1 MTEHAPGSQ
10 MLWTEAEATIAT
22 RGRPTCAFQATGV
35 SIDSRSVAAG
45 DLFIALKGPSFD
57 GHDFVGAA
65 LAAGAAAAVVTARPA
80 DVADSAPLLLVD
92 DTMTALWDLGR
103 AARARTPARIAAVT
117 GSVGK
122 TSTKEAL
129 RTVLAACAPTYASA
143 GNLNN
148 HWGTPLS
155 LARMLRHVTYGIF
168 ELGMNHAGEI
178 APLAK
183 LVQPEVA
190 IITTIDAA
198 HLEFFA
204 STAEIADAKAEIFDG
219 LDVDGTA
226 LLPSDN
232 LHFERLVMQAR
243 QRGIGT
249 ILGFGKS
256 ADADIRLIDCHVR
269 PEGNFIEADLLG
281 RRVRYRTSAPGIHL
295 AVNSLAVLGAVRALG
310 ANIDEALA
318 AFAQVETVRG
328 RGKREHI
335 TVPGGEIVLI
345 DESYNASPVA
355 VRAALQLLAAGS
367 DSDGRRIAI
376 LGDMRELGVQA
387 AALHRNLAPNI
398 IEAGIDRIYLV
409 GPLMQGLFD
418 LLPAEMRG
426 RHCADSDAMAAII
439 GQELKAGDTVLIKG
453 SLGTRMAP
461 IVAAIRALNMQEG
474 TTDTPKRAANGH

>member
-1 MTEHAPGSQ
+1 MTGQPPNSQ

-22 RGRPTCAFQATGV
+22 RGRATCAFQATGV
-35 SIDSRSVAAG
+35 SIDSRSVAPG

-57 GHDFVGAA
+57 GHDFVAAA

-80 DVADSAPLLLVD
+80 DVPESAPLLLVG

-103 AARARTPARIAAVT
+103 AARARTPARITAVT

-148 HWGTPLS
+148 HWGAPLS
-155 LARMLRHVTYGIF
+155 LARMVRDATYGIF

-198 HLEFFA
+198 HLEFFT

-219 LDVDGTA
+219 LDVEGTA

-318 AFAQVETVRG
+318 AFPQVETVKG
-328 RGKREHI
+328 RGKREH
-335 TVPGGEIVLI
+335 VAVAGGEIVLI

-355 VRAALQLLAAGS
+355 VRAALQLLGAAA

-376 LGDMRELGVQA
+376 LGDMRELGAQA
-387 AALHRNLAPNI
+387 AAL
-398 IEAGIDRIYLV
+398 
-409 GPLMQGLFD
+409 
-418 LLPAEMRG
+418 
-426 RHCADSDAMAAII
+426 
-439 GQELKAGDTVLIKG
+439 
-453 SLGTRMAP
+453 
-461 IVAAIRALNMQEG
+461 
-474 TTDTPKRAANGH
+474 